1 MNILLTLFGILLYLF
16 GLGLLLVSY
25 DYRPVRYSFKFDCYM
40 IGSALM
46 ILVGVLMFIASFDFL
61 IPKLPALI
69 FFYFVFDFLYLIYR
83 KVLRK
88 WVSCLIQKL
97 HTLVKKRK

>member
-1 MNILLTLFGILLYLF
+1 MNIQMTLFGLLLF
-16 GLGLLLVSY
+16 FLGLGLLRVSY

-46 ILVGVLMFIASFDFL
+46 MLVGILMFIASFDFL
-61 IPKLPALI
+61 RPKLPAVILI
-69 FFYFVFDFLYLIYR
+69 YFIYDFLYLIYR

-88 WVSCLIQKL
+88 WIIEIIKKL
-97 HTLVKKRK
+97 QSPKKKKK